1 MHLKYRLGL
10 TNEELTG
17 ENELVD
23 RKKFSFPLLL
33 EGGYVKILNSKRVHL
48 IDYLD
53 ELINLNVKPIINF
66 TIESIDEVKT
76 ILDIYLNNKNH
87 KITDVTIG
95 HIKEGVI

>member
-1 MHLKYRLGL
+1 
-10 TNEELTG
+10 
-17 ENELVD
+17 
-23 RKKFSFPLLL
+23 
-33 EGGYVKILNSKRVHL
+33 L